1 MGSLCI
7 FHKCLHLSMKNADL
21 IVVNFSIGLVSTG
34 IPSVLNFVLVL
45 QHPMFLEKSQPVYTI
60 KDQDQNTKMFATQ
73 GRTKKQ
79 RKMPIETSVK
89 TPEMNPVRTWFAKTF
104 IKLLKPSIF
113 SGNKDVRRDD
123 L

>member
-1 MGSLCI
+1 MTTS
-7 FHKCLHLSMKNADL
+7 H
-21 IVVNFSIGLVSTG
+21 
-34 IPSVLNFVLVL
+34 VLA
-45 QHPMFLEKSQPVYTI
+45 PKSQHIYTI

-73 GRTKKQ
+73 GTTKKQ

-89 TPEMNPVRTWFAKTF
+89 TPEMNPVRAWFAKTF
-104 IKLLKPSIF
+104 IKLLKPPNF